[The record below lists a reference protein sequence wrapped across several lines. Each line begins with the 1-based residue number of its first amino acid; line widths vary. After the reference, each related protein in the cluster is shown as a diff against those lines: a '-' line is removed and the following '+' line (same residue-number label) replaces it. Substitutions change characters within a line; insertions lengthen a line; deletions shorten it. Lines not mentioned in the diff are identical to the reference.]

1 MEKYDLKFRYLKQNK
16 AIKCRR
22 TKNGK
27 LSGEK
32 TDETIVILV
41 SKLADALKVDVSLFN
56 MVCKGSSTETLCCR
70 GTLFHNKQYH
80 LLIHFIRVSKQIL
93 KLYKIF
99 YSYN

>member
-32 TDETIVILV
+32 TDETIEKFSFQNWLM
-41 SKLADALKVDVSLFN
+41 L
-56 MVCKGSSTETLCCR
+56 
-70 GTLFHNKQYH
+70 
-80 LLIHFIRVSKQIL
+80 
-93 KLYKIF
+93 
-99 YSYN
+99 